1 MSISFGSSQ
10 ASSASMSLS
19 VASSHVTVSTS
30 SEESSQS
37 SHSETKQPIY
47 NPFTS
52 SGNLTASLKL
62 NTVASRY
69 RDVYDMGYSN
79 PTEEDEYGD
88 DFDEDDDP
96 TEPYQDDSKQCSENQ
111 FNALRQ
117 HAKIKYSDDRHY
129 SDDRNYRDDRYS
141 SDEKA
146 QHKSEHSHSYKK

>member
-1 MSISFGSSQ
+1 
-10 ASSASMSLS
+10 
-19 VASSHVTVSTS
+19 
-30 SEESSQS
+30 
-37 SHSETKQPIY
+37 
-47 NPFTS
+47 
-52 SGNLTASLKL
+52 
-62 NTVASRY
+62 
-69 RDVYDMGYSN
+69 MGYSN

-129 SDDRNYRDDRYS
+129 NDDRNYRDDRYS